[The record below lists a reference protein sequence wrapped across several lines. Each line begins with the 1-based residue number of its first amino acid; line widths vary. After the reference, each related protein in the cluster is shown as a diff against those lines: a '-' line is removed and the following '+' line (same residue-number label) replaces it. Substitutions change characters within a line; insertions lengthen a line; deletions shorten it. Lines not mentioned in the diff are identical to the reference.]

1 MVSGWHLFNHSLLLL
16 DELSGFIGVADGTAS
31 WEAVIARLDD
41 AARLIDLDPD
51 VHRIL
56 RQPTRV
62 LEVGVPVRMDDG
74 AIEVF
79 TGWRVHHNV
88 VRGPAKGGIRFH
100 PAVDALEVS
109 ALAAEM
115 TFKTA
120 VLELP
125 FGGGKGGVRCDP
137 TSFSIHEL
145 ERLTRRYTWEILPL
159 LGPDTD
165 VPAPDVNTDERVM
178 GWIMD
183 TASMAS
189 GRSLPAA
196 VTGKPVALQGSHG
209 HSGATASGLLTC
221 VRLAFA
227 ELGLPMAGSRAI
239 VQGFGKVG
247 GTLAFLLHSAGM
259 RVIGVADIRGAIT
272 NPAGIDIPALAD
284 HVTKSG
290 SVVEFALA
298 EPIAEADMFALE
310 CEVIVPAA
318 LANAIDTSIAPR
330 IAARLVVEGANG
342 PTTPAADAILAEH
355 GVVVVPDIL
364 ANGGGVTASYFEWAQ
379 NRQGYAWDE
388 NVVADRLRTRMEKA
402 FREVWGRAAVLGVT
416 QRRASLVV
424 AIERVAAA
432 FHARGLFP

>member
-1 MVSGWHLFNHSLLLL
+1 LALVP
-16 DELSGFIGVADGTAS
+16 DGSAS
-31 WEAVIARLDD
+31 WEAVLARLDD
-41 AARLIDLDPD
+41 AAALIDLDHD
-51 VHRIL
+51 LHVIL
-56 RQPTRV
+56 RKPVRV
-62 LEVGVPVRMDDG
+62 LEVGVPVRRDSG
-74 AIEVF
+74 HVEVF

-100 PAVDALEVS
+100 PGVDALEIS

-120 VLELP
+120 VLDLP

-137 TSFSIHEL
+137 TQLSLREL

-165 VPAPDVNTDERVM
+165 VPAPD
-178 GWIMD
+178 MD

-196 VTGKPVALQGSHG
+196 VTGKPLALQGSHG

-227 ELGLPMAGSRAI
+227 ELDIPMAGSRAV

-259 RVIGVADIRGAIT
+259 RVVGVSDVSGALM
-272 NPAGIDIPALAD
+272 NPAGLDIPALAD
-284 HVTKSG
+284 HVKQHH
-290 SVVEFALA
+290 VVAGFPLAEVIDPDDLFAL
-298 EPIAEADMFALE
+298 D

-318 LANAIDTSIAPR
+318 LANAIDTTIASR
-330 IAARLVVEGANG
+330 ITARLVVEGANG
-342 PTTPAADAILAEH
+342 PTTPDADGVLDDH

-379 NRQGYAWDE
+379 NRQGYAWDD
-388 NVVADRLRTRMEKA
+388 NVLADRLRSRMEHA
-402 FREVWGRAAVLGVT
+402 FREVWGRASVLGVS
-416 QRRASLVV
+416 QRRAALAVGLDRIS
-424 AIERVAAA
+424 AA
-432 FHARGLFP
+432 FAARGLFP

>member
-1 MVSGWHLFNHSLLLL
+1 MP
-16 DELSGFIGVADGTAS
+16 DGTAS
-31 WEAVIARLDD
+31 WEAVLTRLDD
-41 AARLIDLDPD
+41 AAGLIDLDRD
-51 VHRIL
+51 LRAIL
-56 RQPTRV
+56 RTPARV
-62 LEVGVPVRMDDG
+62 LEVGVPVRRDDG
-74 AIEVF
+74 HVEVF

-88 VRGPAKGGIRFH
+88 ARGPAKGGIRFH
-100 PAVDALEVS
+100 PDVDALEVS

-120 VLELP
+120 VLDLP

-137 TSFSIHEL
+137 SQLSLREL

-178 GWIMD
+178 GWMMD

-209 HSGATASGLLTC
+209 HSGATAAGLVTC

-227 ELGLPMAGSRAI
+227 ELGIPMAGSRAV

-259 RVIGVADIRGAIT
+259 RIVGVSDVSGALM
-272 NPAGIDIPALAD
+272 NPAGLDIPALAD
-284 HVTKSG
+284 HVRQHH
-290 SVVEFALA
+290 VVAGFPLAEVLDPDDLFAL
-298 EPIAEADMFALE
+298 D
-310 CEVIVPAA
+310 CDVIVPAA
-318 LANAIDTSIAPR
+318 LANAIDTTIASR
-330 IAARLVVEGANG
+330 ITARLIVEGANG
-342 PTTPAADAILAEH
+342 PTTPDADRVLDDH
-355 GVVVVPDIL
+355 GVIVVPDIL

-379 NRQGYAWDE
+379 NRQGYAWDD
-388 NVVADRLRTRMEKA
+388 NVLADRLRGRMEHA
-402 FREVWGRAAVLGVT
+402 FREVWGRAAVLGVS
-416 QRRASLVV
+416 QRRAALAVGLDRIS
-424 AIERVAAA
+424 AA
-432 FHARGLFP
+432 FSARGLFP

>member
-1 MVSGWHLFNHSLLLL
+1 VP
-16 DELSGFIGVADGTAS
+16 DGSAS
-31 WEAVIARLDD
+31 WDAVLARLDD
-41 AARLIDLDPD
+41 AAALIDLDRD
-51 VHRIL
+51 LHEIL
-56 RQPTRV
+56 RKPVRV
-62 LEVGVPVRMDDG
+62 LEVGVPVRRDSG
-74 AIEVF
+74 HVEVF

-100 PAVDALEVS
+100 PHVDALEVS

-120 VLELP
+120 VLDLP

-137 TSFSIHEL
+137 TQLSLREL

-178 GWIMD
+178 GWLMD

-196 VTGKPVALQGSHG
+196 VTGKPLALQGSHG
-209 HSGATASGLLTC
+209 HSGATAAGLLTC

-227 ELGLPMAGSRAI
+227 ELDIPMAGSRAV

-259 RVIGVADIRGAIT
+259 RVVGVSDISGAIA
-272 NPAGIDIPALAD
+272 NPAGLDIPALAD
-284 HVTKSG
+284 HVKEHH
-290 SVVEFALA
+290 VVAGFPLGDVVDAADLFAL
-298 EPIAEADMFALE
+298 D
-310 CEVIVPAA
+310 CDVVIPAA
-318 LANAIDTSIAPR
+318 LANAIDATAASR
-330 IAARLVVEGANG
+330 ITARLVVEGANG
-342 PTTPAADAILAEH
+342 PTTPEADRVLDDR
-355 GVVVVPDIL
+355 GVIVVPDIL

-379 NRQGYAWDE
+379 NRQGYAWDD
-388 NVVADRLRTRMEKA
+388 NVLADRLRGRMEHA
-402 FREVWGRAAVLGVT
+402 FREVWGRATVLGVS
-416 QRRASLVV
+416 QRRAALAVGLGRIS
-424 AIERVAAA
+424 AA
-432 FHARGLFP
+432 FMARGLFP